1 MRRRGAQQ
9 DAATE
14 EQSMSHN
21 RFHGHR
27 PSPPPLDLGSTHC
40 AATPVA
46 PQTLQVKKGG
56 AA

>member
-14 EQSMSHN
+14 GQSMSHN

-27 PSPPPLDLGSTHC
+27 PSLPLDLGSTHC